1 MMPMYLL
8 HLIRVGIPPC
18 TKPNSYLE
26 QKQRLWK
33 PESLRQQKTNREM
46 EKVERTQLA
55 LLERI
60 RQLEVEIISRGLL
73 PIGYVQEM
81 EEDMQAKINPPNQ

>member
-1 MMPMYLL
+1 MPRK
-8 HLIRVGIPPC
+8 I
-18 TKPNSYLE
+18 E
-26 QKQRLWK
+26 QH
-33 PESLRQQKTNREM
+33 ESGETNERNREM
-46 EKVERTQLA
+46 GEVERTQLA

-81 EEDMQAKINPPNQ
+81 EEEMQAKINPPNQ

>member
-1 MMPMYLL
+1 
-8 HLIRVGIPPC
+8 
-18 TKPNSYLE
+18 
-26 QKQRLWK
+26 
-33 PESLRQQKTNREM
+33 M

-81 EEDMQAKINPPNQ
+81 EEEMHAKINPPNK

>member
-1 MMPMYLL
+1 M
-8 HLIRVGIPPC
+8 G
-18 TKPNSYLE
+18 
-26 QKQRLWK
+26 
-33 PESLRQQKTNREM
+33 
-46 EKVERTQLA
+46 KVERTQLA

-81 EEDMQAKINPPNQ
+81 EEEMRAKINPPNQ